1 MHVLSRLC
9 HGFRHWFSFPVAD
22 GFSLLLN
29 NFKLVAKNNLLCGTY
44 QLAYAFMDACSAYEP
59 RPHLFVDLNAGYNY
73 IWQAQN
79 GDPTRV
85 CRYSK
90 TPDKYG
96 DTQASAW
103 SRALAT
109 AWSHA
114 HRNNGV

>member
-9 HGFRHWFSFPVAD
+9 HGFHHWFSFPVAD
-22 GFSLLLN
+22 GFSLLLTI
-29 NFKLVAKNNLLCGTY
+29 LNLLLVMWY
-44 QLAYAFMDACSAYEP
+44 IPARLRIHACSAYEP

-109 AWSHA
+109 AWSRA
-114 HRNNGV
+114 CCAIAIMASNT